1 MPSMFSRA
9 SHLNPLSNGKYHVV
23 VTSDGADFA
32 NRVPSAMPHEFGGH
46 VEKPAEDEHAP
57 GVTGALR

>member
-32 NRVPSAMPHEFGGH
+32 NRVPSAMRHEFGGH
-46 VEKPAEDEHAP
+46 VEKPAEGSA
-57 GVTGALR
+57 